1 MTFPLLPLTRAFS
14 TYTVSVGIALEVQVE
29 PRNSGASLRTLDGK
43 LLPSPAVLRPLRLL
57 PLSTLQHHL
66 SLLED
71 EPPLL
76 KEDLDAARTFMHMHA
91 NTYIVDDKRARKDSH
106 LLCGFVC
113 TNVVKRLNFKIKSKH
128 FEKCFWYYVRHLFV
142 FIQEFFCLQ
151 WKKNTDRNLCTV
163 LKYLKTL
170 YVCIKRD
177 GWRAFSCM

>member
-14 TYTVSVGIALEVQVE
+14 TYTVSVGIALEAQVE

-76 KEDLDAARTFMHMHA
+76 KEDLDAARTCMHMHA
-91 NTYIVDDKRARKDSH
+91 NTSQ
-106 LLCGFVC
+106 
-113 TNVVKRLNFKIKSKH
+113 RLNIY
-128 FEKCFWYYVRHLFV
+128 C
-142 FIQEFFCLQ
+142 
-151 WKKNTDRNLCTV
+151 
-163 LKYLKTL
+163 
-170 YVCIKRD
+170 
-177 GWRAFSCM
+177 G